1 MNICSFFSG
10 IGGLEFGF
18 HKHGIEPIYF
28 NEIDS
33 HARQVLS
40 SQYHGVQIDEDIR
53 LTMNI
58 PKVDILTAGFPCQDV
73 SLAGPK
79 GGFTGARTVLINE
92 IFRLISK
99 NSPKDRPK
107 YLVFENVA
115 YMLKLG
121 RGSAIEH
128 ITSELEHLGYSW
140 AYRVLDARS
149 FGLPQRRHRFVLVA
163 SREEAP
169 ERILFPED
177 YGTPPVSDQLSDVN
191 INLKRW
197 YGFYWTEGKRGL
209 GWAESS
215 VPPIKGGSTIGI
227 PSPPAVWQPEKAH
240 FGTIT
245 IQDTERL
252 QGFPAGWT
260 DVFDSD
266 KKAEKARWRLLGNA
280 VCTSMSDWLAVR
292 ILNPS
297 NDIQCDFAPFK
308 SGKTW
313 PNAAFGRKG
322 KHYEV
327 VASKYPTH
335 ARYQHLKN
343 FLSEPLKPLSYRAVR
358 GYYSR
363 VIECSCRPP
372 ERFISDLEDYI
383 GRVSE

>member
-1 MNICSFFSG
+1 MKLCSFFSG

-18 HKHGIEPIYF
+18 HKHGVECISF
-28 NEIDS
+28 NEIDP

-40 SQYHGVQIDEDIR
+40 SRYNGVPIDEDIR
-53 LTMNI
+53 LTTNI
-58 PKVDILTAGFPCQDV
+58 PKAHILTAGFPCQDV

-79 GGFTGARTVLINE
+79 GGFTGERTVLVNE

-99 NSPKDRPK
+99 NRPKDRPN

-115 YMLKLG
+115 YIVKLG

-128 ITSELEHLGYSW
+128 MTHELEHLGYSW
-140 AYRVLDARS
+140 AYRILDARS

-177 YGTPPVSDQLSDVN
+177 YAKPPVYDQLSDED
-191 INLKRW
+191 INLNRW

-227 PSPPAVWQPEKAH
+227 PSPPAVWQPENAH

-245 IQDTERL
+245 LNDAERL
-252 QGFPAGWT
+252 QGLPAGWT
-260 DVFDSD
+260 DVFDGD

-280 VCTSMSDWLAVR
+280 VCTSMSDWVAER
-292 ILNPS
+292 IINPS
-297 NDIQCDFAPFK
+297 LDIQCDFTPLNRRKA
-308 SGKTW
+308 W

-322 KHYEV
+322 KHFEV
-327 VASKYPTH
+327 LASKYPIN
-335 ARYQHLKN
+335 ACYKHLKD
-343 FLSEPLKPLSYRAVR
+343 FLSDPLKPLSLRAVN

-363 VIECSCRPP
+363 VLECSCRPP
-372 ERFISDLEDYI
+372 EKFLDDLRVYI
-383 GRVSE
+383 KGVSE

>member
-1 MNICSFFSG
+1 MKICSFFSG
-10 IGGLEFGF
+10 IGGLEYGF
-18 HKHGIEPIYF
+18 NKLGIESIYF
-28 NEIDS
+28 NEIDF
-33 HARQVLS
+33 HARQVLLTR
-40 SQYHGVQIDEDIR
+40 YNGVPIDEDIR
-53 LTMNI
+53 LTNI
-58 PKVDILTAGFPCQDV
+58 MPKADILTAGFPCQDV

-79 GGFTGARTVLINE
+79 GGFTGARTVLVNE
-92 IFRLISK
+92 VFRLISK
-99 NSPKDRPK
+99 NSPKNRPK
-107 YLVFENVA
+107 YLIFENVA

-128 ITSELEHLGYSW
+128 VTCELEHLGYSW

-149 FGLPQRRHRFVLVA
+149 FGLPQRRHRLLLVA

-177 YGTPPVSDQLSDVN
+177 YGKPPVSDQLSDED
-191 INLKRW
+191 INLNRW

-227 PSPPAVWQPEKAH
+227 PSPPAVWQPEKAN
-240 FGTIT
+240 FGTIS
-245 IQDTERL
+245 IKDAERL
-252 QGFPAGWT
+252 QGLPAGWT
-260 DVFDSD
+260 DVFDGD

-280 VCTSMSDWLAVR
+280 VCTSMSEWIADR

-297 NDIQCDFAPFK
+297 LDIQCDFVPLT
-308 SGKTW
+308 SGKAW

-322 KHYEV
+322 KHYAV
-327 VASKYPTH
+327 LASKYPTRT
-335 ARYQHLKN
+335 RYQHLKN
-343 FLSEPLKPLSYRAVR
+343 FLSDPLKPLSPRAIN

-372 ERFISDLEDYI
+372 EKFISDLKVYI